1 MTQELKENQRRL
13 LELKKERQKQ
23 LEERLWREEE
33 EEVQRLYQQKEK
45 SLRSSSSQGRG
56 VGKEGHPF
64 SVLTYNLTKVAPRNL
79 SQKLLLVLHLVPREN
94 ISGLAPLVRSET
106 GEVVLQLVFLPWS
119 KSRFCSEERGEWL
132 PRR

>member
-56 VGKEGHPF
+56 VGKEGHT
-64 SVLTYNLTKVAPRNL
+64 VLTYNLTKVAPRNL
-79 SQKLLLVLHLVPREN
+79 SQKLLLLLH
-94 ISGLAPLVRSET
+94 
-106 GEVVLQLVFLPWS
+106 
-119 KSRFCSEERGEWL
+119 
-132 PRR
+132 

>member
-1 MTQELKENQRRL
+1 MTQEPKEDQRRL

-56 VGKEGHPF
+56 LGKDGHPF
-64 SVLTYNLTKVAPRNL
+64 PVLMYLGCPQ
-79 SQKLLLVLHLVPREN
+79 SHQK
-94 ISGLAPLVRSET
+94 
-106 GEVVLQLVFLPWS
+106 
-119 KSRFCSEERGEWL
+119 
-132 PRR
+132 